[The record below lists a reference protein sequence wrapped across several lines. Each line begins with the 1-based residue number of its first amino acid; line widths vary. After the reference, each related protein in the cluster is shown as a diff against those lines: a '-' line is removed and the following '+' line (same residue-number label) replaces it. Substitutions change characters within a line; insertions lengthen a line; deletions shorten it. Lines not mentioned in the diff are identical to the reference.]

1 MKYSRISPIFA
12 EYFLLMLSASN
23 KNVTTDHTKTDMSDA
38 PEKHSSLEPTPKR
51 NNKAAIIIALM
62 AIVII
67 IQGIKIY
74 LDTKEKQEVRTQ
86 LTTTEE
92 ELATTMQRMTEI
104 RTELDQKIAEVAKLG
119 GNVADLERAKA
130 EIENELKRSIRATGK
145 EIKAL
150 KDRVEGYEMLL
161 KNKDEEIEK
170 LKSVNKELVTEN
182 RSLKTQKNQLGDS
195 ISRLSQTKEDLAS
208 KVAIAS
214 QLKVENIRIVALND
228 RGKERESPFK
238 SRQVG
243 KLKIEFNIAEN
254 NVAPIEGKK
263 IMVRIIDENNQV
275 LFDVSRGSGT
285 FIFNGKEEFYTASQ
299 EVLFDNT
306 KQKLTYLYDKGSE
319 YASGSYTLEVYTDNY
334 LMGRGEFVVK

>member
-1 MKYSRISPIFA
+1 M
-12 EYFLLMLSASN
+12 
-23 KNVTTDHTKTDMSDA
+23 TDQPEKLPA
-38 PEKHSSLEPTPKR
+38 PEVTPRK

-74 LDTKEKQEVRTQ
+74 LDSKEKQEVRTQ

-104 RTELDQKIAEVAKLG
+104 RTELDQKIAEVTKLG
-119 GNVADLERAKA
+119 GDVADLERAKL
-130 EIENELKRSIRATGK
+130 EIENDLKRNKRATGK

-150 KDRVEGYEMLL
+150 KDRVEGYELLL

-195 ISRLSQTKEDLAS
+195 INRLSQTKEDLTA

-214 QLKVENIRIVALND
+214 QLKAENVKIVAVND

-263 IMVRIIDENNQV
+263 VMIRIIDENNQV
-275 LFDVSRGSGT
+275 LFDVARGSGT
-285 FIFNGKEEFYTASQ
+285 FLFNNKEEFYTASQ
-299 EVLFDNT
+299 EILFDNT
-306 KQKLTYLYDKGSE
+306 KQRLTYLYDKGSE
-319 YASGSYTLEVYTDNY
+319 YPSGSYTLEIYTDNY
-334 LMGRGEFVVK
+334 LMGTGKFAVK